1 MKTILECIGWLNII
15 EKLALPSEHN
25 NEETIKS
32 IKHYLVKFMEYE
44 KNLINRIVGNTDGGL
59 TEREKSLIFWF
70 MGLTTEMLK
79 KGYTELAIASIDLDS
94 WYEYYKDN
102 ENPLT
107 ALELDE
113 RDGA

>member
-1 MKTILECIGWLNII
+1 
-15 EKLALPSEHN
+15 
-25 NEETIKS
+25 
-32 IKHYLVKFMEYE
+32 
-44 KNLINRIVGNTDGGL
+44 
-59 TEREKSLIFWF
+59 

-79 KGYTELAIASIDLDS
+79 KGYTELAIASIDLDA
-94 WYEYYKDN
+94 WYEYYNEN